1 MKTEC
6 DRYWEIDAL
15 REGKLGEGDA
25 DAFERHA
32 SACEVCSAA
41 VARDARLRTLAASIA
56 GVGPNDLDLR
66 RTRARV
72 LRDVANRRPQAWR
85 APVVIAASCAAAVVI
100 ALSWIGSRRA
110 PLAHLPPPAVAPVAA
125 GSGPEP
131 PPPEPAATTLAGTVL
146 SADGA
151 RWFRTRDAGV
161 ERIRLEEGT
170 LRLSVR
176 HQTAAERFVVE
187 LPDGELEVR
196 GTTFTVSASA
206 TATARVAVEGGV
218 VALRI
223 RGLPAEILLQ
233 AGESWSAAATKV
245 PPRAAPAAVS
255 SAGGGRVRPSAAV
268 ATSTAI
274 GAPAPSEDE
283 GAEAY
288 AGAIVQ
294 WQRHDYAAAAGAFH
308 AFILSH
314 PSASQVEDA
323 SFLEAA
329 ALARAGRSDAA
340 ALAAEDHL
348 ARFPSSFHRREA
360 AILVAR
366 AARDRGDCA
375 QARAILAPWLGSPP
389 DAEARDAVGPCP
401 GAATT
406 HN

>member
-1 MKTEC
+1 MKTDC
-6 DRYWEIDAL
+6 DRSWEIDAL
-15 REGKLGEGDA
+15 REGKLGDRDA
-25 DAFERHA
+25 EAFERHA
-32 SACEVCSAA
+32 SACEVCSATI
-41 VARDARLRTLAASIA
+41 ARDARLRTLAASSA
-56 GVGPNDLDLR
+56 GVEPNDLSLR

-72 LRDVANRRPQAWR
+72 LHDVANTRPPAWR
-85 APVVIAASCAAAVVI
+85 APVAIAASCMAAAVI

-110 PLAHLPPPAVAPVAA
+110 PPALLPPSAVAPVAS
-125 GSGPEP
+125 GSAREASPS
-131 PPPEPAATTLAGTVL
+131 EPAAATFAGTVL

-151 RWFRTRDAGV
+151 RWFRARDAGV

-170 LRLSVR
+170 MRLSVR
-176 HQTAAERFVVE
+176 HQTAAERFLVE

-206 TATARVAVEGGV
+206 TATERVAVEGGI

-223 RGLPAEILLQ
+223 RGLPAEVLLQ
-233 AGESWSAAATKV
+233 AGESWTAAGTKV
-245 PPRAAPAAVS
+245 PAKAAPTAAS
-255 SAGGGRVRPSAAV
+255 SAAGGRLRPSTPA
-268 ATSTAI
+268 ATSTATA
-274 GAPAPSEDE
+274 APAPTEDE

-288 AGAIVQ
+288 AASIAL

-348 ARFPSSFHRREA
+348 ARFPRSFHRREA

-375 QARAILAPWLGSPP
+375 QARTILAPWLGSPA
-389 DAEARDAVGPCP
+389 DAEARDAVGQCP
-401 GAATT
+401 
-406 HN
+406 

>member
-1 MKTEC
+1 M
-6 DRYWEIDAL
+6 
-15 REGKLGEGDA
+15 
-25 DAFERHA
+25 
-32 SACEVCSAA
+32 
-41 VARDARLRTLAASIA
+41 ARDARLRTLATSIA
-56 GVGPNDLDLR
+56 AVEPNDLDLR

-72 LRDVANRRPQAWR
+72 LRDVANRRPRSWR
-85 APVVIAASCAAAVVI
+85 PAVAIAASCAAAVVI
-100 ALSWIGSRRA
+100 ALSWMAIRRA
-110 PLAHLPPPAVAPVAA
+110 PPAPLPLSAVAPVTS
-125 GSGPEP
+125 GSGRAASAPES
-131 PPPEPAATTLAGTVL
+131 AATAFAGTVL

-151 RWFRTRDAGV
+151 RWLRTRDAGV
-161 ERIRLEEGT
+161 ERIRLEEGI
-170 LRLSVR
+170 LRLRVR
-176 HQTAAERFVVE
+176 HQTATERFLVE

-206 TATARVAVEGGV
+206 TATERVAVEEGV

-233 AGESWSAAATKV
+233 AGETWSAGAPKV
-245 PPRAAPAAVS
+245 TPKAAPTTVS
-255 SAGGGRVRPSAAV
+255 SAAGGRVRPSGPVAA
-268 ATSTAI
+268 STAI
-274 GAPAPSEDE
+274 TVPSPGDDE

-288 AGAIVQ
+288 AGAIAL

-308 AFILSH
+308 TFILSH

-329 ALARAGRSDAA
+329 ALARAGRLDAA

-348 ARFPSSFHRREA
+348 ARFPRSFHRKEA

-389 DAEARDAVGPCP
+389 DAEARDTVGQCP
-401 GAATT
+401 RATT
-406 HN
+406 TDE